1 MNNEVVSQNPHIADM
16 LRNLSSVHEELRA
29 ANRDLVDALSRS
41 ESADRIAD
49 FEQRVAL
56 LNELA
61 DAIAQKISILA
72 EAQVREGP
80 R

>member
-1 MNNEVVSQNPHIADM
+1 MNNADVTQSPNITEM
-16 LRNLSSVHEELRA
+16 LRQLSFVHKELRE
-29 ANRDLVDALSRS
+29 ANRDLVDALGRS
-41 ESADRIAD
+41 ESAERIAD

-61 DAIAQKISILA
+61 DSLASKISVLA
-72 EAQVREGP
+72 EAQLLEGP

>member
-1 MNNEVVSQNPHIADM
+1 MPRVPEAPAIVDM
-16 LRNLSSVHEELRA
+16 LHELSSVQQELKA

-56 LNELA
+56 LNGLA
-61 DAIAQKISILA
+61 ESIAEKIAILA
-72 EAQVREGP
+72 EAQFQESR